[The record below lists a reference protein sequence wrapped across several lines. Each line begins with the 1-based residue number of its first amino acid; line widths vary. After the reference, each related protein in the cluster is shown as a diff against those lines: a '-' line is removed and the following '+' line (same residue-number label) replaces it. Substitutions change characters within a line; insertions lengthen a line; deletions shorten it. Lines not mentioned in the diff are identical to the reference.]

1 LTAAPTKVLLSER
14 TLVSLSLL
22 LTGIGLWLHTLTLG
36 FADLGGAFSPVFFP
50 RIVLSLWILLAVLSL
65 GIDVVVR
72 QPADKTRWP
81 VVLILIAALLAY
93 VYLLQPVGFL
103 ISSVAF
109 SILILT
115 ITGQRRAL
123 EIIGFS
129 LAIPATLVILFN
141 HVLTMPL
148 PVSPFF
154 WWV

>member
-1 LTAAPTKVLLSER
+1 MPPGFDSGTPYRKLLLSER
-14 TLVSLSLL
+14 ALVSLSLL
-22 LTGIGLWLHTLTLG
+22 LTGVGLWLHTLALG

-65 GIDVVVR
+65 CLDVVTR
-72 QPADKTRWP
+72 QPTDKARWL
-81 VVLILIAALLAY
+81 VVL
-93 VYLLQPVGFL
+93 V
-103 ISSVAF
+103 
-109 SILILT
+109 LT
-115 ITGQRRAL
+115 ITGQRKVR